1 MSDKTKM
8 SNETNKKN
16 EHSVTISRRTL
27 IILLVIILLL
37 IAGGI
42 TLGMNWNNWF
52 GDSTGIT
59 DTVNQ
64 PDLDEGAVDWQGEQS
79 QEQPKTPDGQ
89 AGIAIPGYKEI
100 RLKADTLEQSVN
112 LYNPEG
118 NDCYFVMSLILP
130 DGTEIWKSKMVPPGK
145 GLYTATLNQ
154 TVAAGTYENSV
165 LKYECYKQNDEL
177 TELNGGE
184 VKLTLEVE

>member
-1 MSDKTKM
+1 MRK
-8 SNETNKKN
+8 ETQEKN
-16 EHSVTISRRTL
+16 SQSVTISKKGL
-27 IILLVIILLL
+27 AAIVLVVILL
-37 IAGGI
+37 IAGGV
-42 TLGMNWNNWF
+42 TLGLNWNKWF
-52 GDSTGIT
+52 GDTPGVI
-59 DTVNQ
+59 DTVKH
-64 PDLDEGAVDWQGEQS
+64 PDLDDGAVDWKGEQS
-79 QEQPKTPDGQ
+79 QEQPKTLDGQ

-118 NDCYFVMSLILP
+118 NDCYFVMSLTLT

-145 GLYTATLNQ
+145 GLYTITLNQ

-177 TELNGGE
+177 TKLNGSE
-184 VKLTLEVE
+184 VKLTLEVQ

>member
-1 MSDKTKM
+1 MK
-8 SNETNKKN
+8 EEKK
-16 EHSVTISRRTL
+16 EGVTISKKGL
-27 IILLVIILLL
+27 AAIVLVALLL

-42 TLGMNWNNWF
+42 TVGLNWNNWF
-52 GDSTGIT
+52 GEKPP
-59 DTVNQ
+59 VVQ
-64 PDLDEGAVDWQGEQS
+64 HPDLDDGAVDWQGEQS
-79 QEQPKTPDGQ
+79 KEQPKTPDGQ

-145 GLYTATLNQ
+145 GLYTITLNQ

-177 TELNGGE
+177 TALNGSE